1 MSTNYTRLLQF
12 SQQFG
17 KFYACQFTPL
27 LERTGLTMREV
38 HVLLF
43 LANNPEYYTARD
55 ICSVRGIK
63 ANLVSFHVEKLVQEG
78 YLEREAIPGDRRQ
91 VRLLLTGKSQ
101 RVIEQGR
108 SVQQRYREILVSN
121 IAPSDFETFQRCMD
135 TIRQNIEW
143 AKKISAKAKSTEK
156 EDKKR

>member
-1 MSTNYTRLLQF
+1 MNQLLF
-12 SQQFG
+12 MIHNSLEL
-17 KFYACQFTPL
+17 YESLCQPVCKSCGIPQTAL
-27 LERTGLTMREV
+27 DI
-38 HVLLF
+38 LLF

-55 ICSVRGIK
+55 ICRVRGIK

-108 SVQQRYREILVSN
+108 SVQQRYREILISD
-121 IAPSDFETFQRCMD
+121 IAPSDLETCQRCMD
-135 TIRQNIEW
+135 TIRLNIER
-143 AKKISAKAKSTEK
+143 AKKSSAKGKSEK
-156 EDKKR
+156 GDKKR

>member
-1 MSTNYTRLLQF
+1 MNQLLF
-12 SQQFG
+12 MIHNSLEL
-17 KFYACQFTPL
+17 YESLCQPVCKSCGIPQTAL
-27 LERTGLTMREV
+27 DI
-38 HVLLF
+38 LLF

-55 ICSVRGIK
+55 ICRVRGIK

-108 SVQQRYREILVSN
+108 SVQQRYREILVSD
-121 IAPSDFETFQRCMD
+121 IAPSDLETCQRCMD
-135 TIRQNIEW
+135 TIRLNIER
-143 AKKISAKAKSTEK
+143 AKKSSIKGKSTEK
-156 EDKKR
+156 GDKKR

>member
-1 MSTNYTRLLQF
+1 MNQLLF
-12 SQQFG
+12 MIHNSLEL
-17 KFYACQFTPL
+17 YESLCQPVCKSCGIPQTAL
-27 LERTGLTMREV
+27 DI
-38 HVLLF
+38 LLF

-55 ICSVRGIK
+55 ICRVRGIK

-108 SVQQRYREILVSN
+108 SVQQRYREILISD
-121 IAPSDFETFQRCMD
+121 IAPSDLETCQRCMD
-135 TIRQNIEW
+135 TIRLNIER
-143 AKKISAKAKSTEK
+143 AKKSSIKGKSTEK
-156 EDKKR
+156 GDKKR